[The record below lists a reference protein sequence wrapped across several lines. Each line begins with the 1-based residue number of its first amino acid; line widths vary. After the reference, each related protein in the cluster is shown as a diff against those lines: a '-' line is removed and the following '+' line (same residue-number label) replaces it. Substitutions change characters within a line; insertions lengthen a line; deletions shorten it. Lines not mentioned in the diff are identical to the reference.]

1 MRNIFLIT
9 ALILVTISTLYPQS
23 DSVRYELKPVVVTAT
38 RISEAWLEVPLA
50 LSIVEAKDLQQVRG
64 YGLDEALSNIPGVM
78 VQSRYGNQ
86 DVRLTV
92 RGFGA
97 RGAGERSNA
106 GTSRGIRVLLD
117 GFPETEPDGRTSF
130 DLIEI
135 SSAERIEVIRSNA
148 SALWGNASGGVVNF
162 ISNTSFKNPFINL
175 QSTFGSFGYRK
186 ELLNLG
192 TNIGSGKFFLTFSN
206 TNYDGWREHSSST
219 RALLNTG
226 IHSSIGQNTTIGIY
240 MTAASNF
247 FRIPGPLTQAQFNE
261 NPQQGQNDTSNYKPT
276 YVQRDERRLNRLGRM
291 GIKFSHDIDNHSG
304 ITALVFVTPK
314 VLQRSERNTFR
325 DFNRYHIGGNIVYRN
340 SFIINSDLKN
350 TLLLGLDEAY
360 QDGSILFYNL
370 VNGQRGTT
378 LSTNKREGANNFGI
392 FAQNE
397 FFIGDHFSL
406 IFGAR
411 YDNITYYSD
420 NNIKPNLNA
429 SRSFKQITPKAGV
442 SYLFSPPHS
451 IYANLGGG
459 VEVPAGNEV
468 DPPSTTGQDT
478 VTSLNPLLDPIRSTT
493 YEIGTKQILTFGKS
507 PILKSLLYDL
517 SVYLI
522 EIKNDLI
529 PYRDGR
535 FYFTAGKTR
544 RIGGELGFTIISD
557 YGVTLKSALTYSQ
570 NKYVEYMIDSVHY
583 NKADKFEDLK
593 DNKMAGVPDI
603 FYRTSFKYAPT
614 FFQNIFC
621 ELTIQGVGDYYAD
634 DSNTLTVPAYNVIN
648 LTLGF
653 EDLKLI
659 SDKLVI
665 RGFVGINNLTDKK
678 YAASAFINPDVDRI
692 SKQYPIFLEPGLP
705 MNYVGS
711 ISVNW
716 NF

>member
-1 MRNIFLIT
+1 MRNILLIT
-9 ALILVTISTLYPQS
+9 ALTLLSISTLNSQS

-50 LSIVEAKDLQQVRG
+50 LSIVEAKDLRHVKG
-64 YGLDEALSNIPGVM
+64 YGLDEALATIPGVM

-130 DLIEI
+130 DLIDI
-135 SSAERIEVIRSNA
+135 SAAERIEVVRSNA

-162 ISNTSFKNPFINL
+162 ISNTSFENPFINL

-186 ELLNLG
+186 ELVNLG
-192 TNIGSGKFFLTFSN
+192 TNIGIGKFFLTFSN
-206 TNYDGWREHSSST
+206 TNFDGWREHSAST
-219 RALLNTG
+219 RALVNTG
-226 IHSSIGQNTTIGIY
+226 IQTPLGQNSMIGIY
-240 MTAASNF
+240 ITAASNF
-247 FRIPGPLTQAQFNE
+247 FRIPGPLTQAQFDK

-276 YVQRDERRLNRLGRM
+276 YIQRDERRLNRLGRM
-291 GIKFSHDIDNHSG
+291 GIKFTHDFDNQNG
-304 ITALVFVTPK
+304 VTATVFVTPK

-325 DFNRYHIGGNIVYRN
+325 DFNRYHIGGNIVFRN
-340 SFIINSDLKN
+340 SIRISPDLRN
-350 TLLLGLDEAY
+350 TLLVGLDEAY

-392 FAQNE
+392 FAQDE
-397 FFIGDHFSL
+397 FFVGDYLGLSL
-406 IFGAR
+406 GAR

-429 SRSFKQITPKAGV
+429 SKSFKQLTPKAGLT
-442 SYLFSPPHS
+442 YLINQSHS
-451 IYANLGGG
+451 VYANFGGG

-478 VTSLNPLLDPIRSTT
+478 VTSLNPLLEPIRSTT
-493 YEIGTKQILTFGKS
+493 YEIGTKQIMTFGES
-507 PILKSLLYDL
+507 PIVKSLLYDL
-517 SVYLI
+517 SAYFV
-522 EIKNDLI
+522 ETKNDLI

-544 RIGGELGFTIISD
+544 RIGGELGFTLISD
-557 YGVTLKSALTYSQ
+557 YGVRLKTALTYST
-570 NKYVEYMIDSVHY
+570 NKYVEYMVDSVHY
-583 NKADKFEDLK
+583 TKPGKIKDLK
-593 DNKMAGVPDI
+593 NNKMAGVPDI
-603 FYRTSFKYAPT
+603 FYRINLKYTPT

-634 DSNTLTVPAYNVIN
+634 DSNTFTVPAYNVIN
-648 LTLGF
+648 LTIGF
-653 EDLKLI
+653 DDLKLI
-659 SDKLVI
+659 SNKLVI
-665 RGFVGINNLTDKK
+665 RGFAGLNNLTDKK
-678 YAASAFINPDVDRI
+678 YAGSAFINPDVDRI

-711 ISVNW
+711 ISVDW

>member
-1 MRNIFLIT
+1 MRNILLIT
-9 ALILVTISTLYPQS
+9 ALTLLSISTLNSQS

-50 LSIVEAKDLQQVRG
+50 LSIVEAKDLRHVKG
-64 YGLDEALSNIPGVM
+64 YGLDEALATIPGVM

-130 DLIEI
+130 DLIDI
-135 SSAERIEVIRSNA
+135 SAAERIEVVRSNA

-162 ISNTSFKNPFINL
+162 ISNTSFENPFINL

-186 ELLNLG
+186 ELVNLG
-192 TNIGSGKFFLTFSN
+192 TNIGIGKFFLTFSN
-206 TNYDGWREHSSST
+206 TNFDGWREHSAST
-219 RALLNTG
+219 RALVNTG
-226 IHSSIGQNTTIGIY
+226 IQTPLGQNSMIGIY
-240 MTAASNF
+240 ITAASNF
-247 FRIPGPLTQAQFNE
+247 FRIPGPLTQAQFDK

-276 YVQRDERRLNRLGRM
+276 YIQRDERRLNRLGRM
-291 GIKFSHDIDNHSG
+291 GIKFTHDFDNQNG
-304 ITALVFVTPK
+304 VTATVFVTPK

-325 DFNRYHIGGNIVYRN
+325 DFNRYHIGGNIVFRN
-340 SFIINSDLKN
+340 SIRINPDLRN
-350 TLLLGLDEAY
+350 TLLVGLDEAY

-392 FAQNE
+392 FAQDE
-397 FFIGDHFSL
+397 FFVGDYLGLSL
-406 IFGAR
+406 GAR

-429 SRSFKQITPKAGV
+429 SKSFKQLTPKAGLT
-442 SYLFSPPHS
+442 YLINQSHS
-451 IYANLGGG
+451 VYANFGGG

-478 VTSLNPLLDPIRSTT
+478 VTSLNPLLEPIRSTT
-493 YEIGTKQILTFGKS
+493 YEIGTKQIMTFGES
-507 PILKSLLYDL
+507 PIVKSLLYDL
-517 SVYLI
+517 SAYFV
-522 EIKNDLI
+522 ETKNDLI

-544 RIGGELGFTIISD
+544 RIGGELGFTLISD
-557 YGVTLKSALTYSQ
+557 YGVRLKTALTYSK
-570 NKYVEYMIDSVHY
+570 NKYVEYMVDSVHY
-583 NKADKFEDLK
+583 TKPGKIKDLK
-593 DNKMAGVPDI
+593 NNKMAGVPDI
-603 FYRTSFKYAPT
+603 FYRINLKYKPT

-621 ELTIQGVGDYYAD
+621 ELTIHGVGDYYAD
-634 DSNTLTVPAYNVIN
+634 DSNTFTVPAYNVIN
-648 LTLGF
+648 LTIGF
-653 EDLKLI
+653 DDLKLI
-659 SDKLVI
+659 SNKLVI
-665 RGFVGINNLTDKK
+665 RGFAGLNNLTDKK
-678 YAASAFINPDVDRI
+678 YAGSAFINPDVDRI

-711 ISVNW
+711 ISVDW

>member
-1 MRNIFLIT
+1 MRNILLIT
-9 ALILVTISTLYPQS
+9 ALTLLSISTLNSQS

-50 LSIVEAKDLQQVRG
+50 LSIVEAKDLRHVKG
-64 YGLDEALSNIPGVM
+64 YGLDEALATIPGVM

-130 DLIEI
+130 DLIDI
-135 SSAERIEVIRSNA
+135 SAAERIEVVRSNA

-162 ISNTSFKNPFINL
+162 ISNTSFENPFINL

-186 ELLNLG
+186 ELVNLG
-192 TNIGSGKFFLTFSN
+192 TNIGIGKFFLTFSN
-206 TNYDGWREHSSST
+206 TNFDGWREHSAST
-219 RALLNTG
+219 RALVNTG
-226 IHSSIGQNTTIGIY
+226 IQTPLGQNSMIGIY
-240 MTAASNF
+240 ITAASNF
-247 FRIPGPLTQAQFNE
+247 FRIPGPLTQAQFDE

-276 YVQRDERRLNRLGRM
+276 YIQRDERRLNRLGRM
-291 GIKFSHDIDNHSG
+291 GIKFTHDFDNQNG
-304 ITALVFVTPK
+304 VTATVFVTPK

-325 DFNRYHIGGNIVYRN
+325 DFNRYHIGGNIVFRN
-340 SFIINSDLKN
+340 SIRISPDLRN
-350 TLLLGLDEAY
+350 TLLVGLDEAY

-392 FAQNE
+392 FAQDE
-397 FFIGDHFSL
+397 LFVGDYLGLSL
-406 IFGAR
+406 GAR

-429 SRSFKQITPKAGV
+429 SKSFKQLTPKAGLT
-442 SYLFSPPHS
+442 YLINQSHS
-451 IYANLGGG
+451 VYANFGGG

-468 DPPSTTGQDT
+468 DPPGTTGQDT
-478 VTSLNPLLDPIRSTT
+478 VTSLNPLLEPIRSTT
-493 YEIGTKQILTFGKS
+493 YEIGTKQIITFGES
-507 PILKSLLYDL
+507 PIVKSLLYDL
-517 SVYLI
+517 SAYFV
-522 EIKNDLI
+522 ETKNDLI

-544 RIGGELGFTIISD
+544 RIGGELGFTLISD
-557 YGVTLKSALTYSQ
+557 YGVRLKTALTYSK
-570 NKYVEYMIDSVHY
+570 NKYVEYMVDSVHY
-583 NKADKFEDLK
+583 TKPGKIKDLK
-593 DNKMAGVPDI
+593 NNKMAGVPDI
-603 FYRTSFKYAPT
+603 FYRINLKYKPT

-621 ELTIQGVGDYYAD
+621 ELTIHGVGDYYAD
-634 DSNTLTVPAYNVIN
+634 DSNTFTVPAYNVIN
-648 LTLGF
+648 LTIGF
-653 EDLKLI
+653 DDLKLI
-659 SDKLVI
+659 SNKLVI
-665 RGFVGINNLTDKK
+665 RGFAGLNNLTDKK
-678 YAASAFINPDVDRI
+678 YAGSAFINPDVDRI

-705 MNYVGS
+705 INYVGS
-711 ISVNW
+711 ISVDW

>member
-9 ALILVTISTLYPQS
+9 ALILLAISTLHPQS

-38 RISEAWLEVPLA
+38 RISEVWLEVPLA

-106 GTSRGIRVLLD
+106 GTSRGIRVMLD
-117 GFPETEPDGRTSF
+117 GIPETEPDGRTSF

-162 ISNTSFKNPFINL
+162 ISNTSFENPFINL
-175 QSTFGSFGYRK
+175 QSNFGSFGYRK
-186 ELLNLG
+186 ELVNLG
-192 TNIGSGKFFLTFSN
+192 TNIGDGKFFLTFSN
-206 TNYDGWREHSSST
+206 TNYDGWREHSAST
-219 RALLNTG
+219 RALLHTG
-226 IHSSIGQNTTIGIY
+226 ILSSIGQNTTLGIY
-240 MTAASNF
+240 LTAASNF
-247 FRIPGPLTQAQFNE
+247 FRIPGPLTQVQFDE

-276 YVQRDERRLNRLGRM
+276 YVQRDERRFNRLGR
-291 GIKFSHDIDNHSG
+291 IAVKLSHHIDNDNG
-304 ITALVFVTPK
+304 ITATVFVSPK

-325 DFNRYHIGGNIVYRN
+325 DFNRYHVGGNIVYRN
-340 SFIINSDLKN
+340 SFIINPELKN
-350 TLLLGLDEAY
+350 TLLLGVDEAY

-392 FAQNE
+392 FAQDE
-397 FFIGDHFSL
+397 FFVGEHLSFIL
-406 IFGAR
+406 GAR

-429 SRSFKQITPKAGV
+429 SRSFKQLTPKAGV
-442 SYLFSPPHS
+442 TYLFNSTQS

-468 DPPSTTGQDT
+468 DPPSTMGQDT
-478 VTSLNPLLDPIRSTT
+478 VTSLNPLLEPIRSTT
-493 YEIGTKQILTFGKS
+493 FEIGTKQILIFEES
-507 PILKSLLYDL
+507 SILKSLIYDL
-517 SVYLI
+517 SVYVI

-544 RIGGELGFTIISD
+544 RLGTELGFTLVSD
-557 YGVTLKSALTYSQ
+557 YGLTLKSAFTYSK
-570 NKYVEYMIDSVHY
+570 NKYIEYIIDSVHY
-583 NKADKFEDLK
+583 KNPGKFEDLK
-593 DNKMAGVPDI
+593 GNKMAGVPDI
-603 FYRTSFKYAPT
+603 FYRTSLKYVPT
-614 FFQNIFC
+614 FFSNIFG
-621 ELTIQGVGDYYAD
+621 ELSVQGVGEYYAD
-634 DSNTLTVPAYNVIN
+634 DSNTITVDAYNVIN
-648 LTLGF
+648 LTVGF

-659 SDKLVI
+659 SDKLVV
-665 RGFVGINNLTDKK
+665 RGFVGVNNLTDKK

-692 SKQYPIFLEPGLP
+692 YKQYPIFLEPGLP
-705 MNYVGS
+705 RNYVGS
-711 ISVNW
+711 ISLNW